1 MSTNTSA
8 KPLTAAQ
15 LKKQLAERSKDEII
29 EFLLSLY
36 KSSATVKQAISA
48 MLSDDYALQQLENAK
63 EKLDK
68 IFFPADIIR
77 MGFSLKEAKAVV
89 SNFVKTCPNDKL
101 AARLHFHFAKNAVD
115 FTNEFGDIDEPF
127 YNALANHFKNATEI
141 ITLYPDLCEE
151 FKPQLEKLVEETS
164 DIGWGVYD
172 ELSEIL
178 EKIR

>member
-1 MSTNTSA
+1 MSTTTSA

-15 LKKQLAERSKDEII
+15 LKKLLAERSKDEII

-36 KSSATVKQAISA
+36 KASATIKQAISA
-48 MLSDDYALQQLENAK
+48 MLSEDYANQLLEDTK
-63 EKLDK
+63 KKLDK

-77 MGFSLKEAKAVV
+77 TGFSLKEVKTVV

-141 ITLYPDLCEE
+141 VALYPDLREE
-151 FKPQLEKLVEETS
+151 LMPKLEKLVDETS

-172 ELSEIL
+172 ELSSIL
-178 EKIR
+178 ERIR